1 MCNTT
6 VHSAIAFGWFLTLG
20 SFLSLN
26 FTLFFFSFSTALF
39 FQMMDERFPI
49 DNGTNMTNHQEDG
62 THTSV
67 EV

>member
-1 MCNTT
+1 MRNTT
-6 VHSAIAFGWFLTLG
+6 VHSAIAFGWFLTLVFKVLI
-20 SFLSLN
+20 SCCV
-26 FTLFFFSFSTALF
+26 FFSFSTALF